1 VRGLDR
7 LALLIAGF
15 GRAPKHLAF
24 CLRARQARLRT
35 LHQQIAQA
43 TPEEI
48 ADALAL
54 REAGFT
60 ALAISQRLNISTRTL
75 QRHFATAGT
84 RKGAAKAEVLQRAK
98 NELMARITSA
108 ETIKEEAARLVADD
122 LAHSLHLR
130 EVILAAS
137 EQMKATTLEEAAL
150 VMRAAAAYSTAIKNT
165 SDIIRR
171 GLRVEHRDGVADDL
185 PELVV
190 SELTQAEIEH
200 MRLAGDEDDQGLKD
214 DEHVSADDADDVI
227 ELA

>member
-1 VRGLDR
+1 MS
-7 LALLIAGF
+7 
-15 GRAPKHLAF
+15 KTH
-24 CLRARQARLRT
+24 
-35 LHQQIAQA
+35 A

-48 ADALAL
+48 GEALAL

-60 ALAISQRLNISTRTL
+60 ALAISQRLGISIRTL
-75 QRHFATAGT
+75 QRHFAAAGA

-98 NELMARITSA
+98 DELLTRITSDEA
-108 ETIKEEAARLVADD
+108 IKEEAARLVADD

-137 EQMKATTLEEAAL
+137 EQMKATNLKEAAL

-171 GLRVEHRDGVADDL
+171 SLRLEERDGASDEL

-190 SELTQAEIEH
+190 SELTQAEVEH
-200 MRLAGDEDDQGLKD
+200 MRKTEDE
-214 DEHVSADDADDVI
+214 EEPAPVDDADEVI

>member
-1 VRGLDR
+1 MS
-7 LALLIAGF
+7 
-15 GRAPKHLAF
+15 KTH
-24 CLRARQARLRT
+24 
-35 LHQQIAQA
+35 A

-60 ALAISQRLNISTRTL
+60 ALAISQRLGISIRTL
-75 QRHFATAGT
+75 QRHFAAAGA

-98 NELMARITSA
+98 DELLARITSDEA
-108 ETIKEEAARLVADD
+108 IKEEAARLVADD

-130 EVILAAS
+130 ELILAAS
-137 EQMKATTLEEAAL
+137 EQMKATNLEEAAL

-171 GLRVEHRDGVADDL
+171 SLRLEYRDDVSDEL

-190 SELTQAEIEH
+190 CELTQAEVEH
-200 MRLAGDEDDQGLKD
+200 MRKTEDENDEAPTAAVHDDDDDTIVVD
-214 DEHVSADDADDVI
+214 DEVI